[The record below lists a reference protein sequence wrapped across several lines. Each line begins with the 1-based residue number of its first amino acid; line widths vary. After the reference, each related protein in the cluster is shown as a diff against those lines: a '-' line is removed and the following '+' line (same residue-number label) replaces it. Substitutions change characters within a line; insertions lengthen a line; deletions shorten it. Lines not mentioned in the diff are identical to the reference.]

1 MAYEDVI
8 RKLKDSTTS
17 KAVREKLIEKT
28 VEYQHQLISVL
39 DKADF
44 MVGEDIGLKIF
55 VLALTIAQQLALTEN
70 VHEAWQV
77 TGREILRM
85 ALLFEAGILKDM
97 EGDEDNG

>member
-1 MAYEDVI
+1 VAYEDVI

-17 KAVREKLIEKT
+17 KVVRAKLIEKT
-28 VEYQHQLISVL
+28 AEYQHQLMSVL

-44 MVGEDIGLKIF
+44 MVGEDLGLKIF
-55 VLALTIAQQLALTEN
+55 VLALTIAHQLALAEN

-77 TGREILRM
+77 TEREILRM
-85 ALLFEAGILKDM
+85 ALLFEAEILKNM

>member
-17 KAVREKLIEKT
+17 KAVRERLIEKT
-28 VEYQHQLISVL
+28 AEYQHQLMSVL

-44 MVGEDIGLKIF
+44 MVGEDLGLKIF

>member
-17 KAVREKLIEKT
+17 KAVRKKLIEKT
-28 VEYQHQLISVL
+28 TEYQRQLASVL

-55 VLALTIAQQLALTEN
+55 VLALTIAQQLALTDN

-85 ALLFEAGILKDM
+85 ALLFEAEYLKTLK
-97 EGDEDNG
+97 GDEDNG

>member
-17 KAVREKLIEKT
+17 KAVRERLIEKT
-28 VEYQHQLISVL
+28 AEYQHQLMSAL

-85 ALLFEAGILKDM
+85 ALLFEAKILKDM

>member
-17 KAVREKLIEKT
+17 KAVRERLIEKT
-28 VEYQHQLISVL
+28 AEYQHQLMSAL

-55 VLALTIAQQLALTEN
+55 VLALTIAQHLALTEN

-85 ALLFEAGILKDM
+85 ALSFEAGILKDM

>member
-28 VEYQHQLISVL
+28 AEYQHQLMSAL

-85 ALLFEAGILKDM
+85 ALSFEAGILKHM
-97 EGDEDNG
+97 EGDEDE

>member
-28 VEYQHQLISVL
+28 TEYQHQLISVL

-44 MVGEDIGLKIF
+44 MVGEDLGLKIF

-85 ALLFEAGILKDM
+85 ALLFEAKILKDM
-97 EGDEDNG
+97 EGDEDE

>member
-17 KAVREKLIEKT
+17 KAVRERLIEKT
-28 VEYQHQLISVL
+28 AEYQHQLMSAL

-85 ALLFEAGILKDM
+85 ALLFEAKILKGM
-97 EGDEDNG
+97 EGDEDE

>member
-28 VEYQHQLISVL
+28 AEYQHQLMSAL

-70 VHEAWQV
+70 VHEACQV

-85 ALLFEAGILKDM
+85 ALSFEAGILKHM
-97 EGDEDNG
+97 EGDEDE

>member
-17 KAVREKLIEKT
+17 KAVRERLIEKT
-28 VEYQHQLISVL
+28 AEYQHQLMSAL

-85 ALLFEAGILKDM
+85 ALSFEAGILKHM
-97 EGDEDNG
+97 EGDEDE

>member
-1 MAYEDVI
+1 VAYEDVI

-17 KAVREKLIEKT
+17 KAVRERLIEKT
-28 VEYQHQLISVL
+28 AEYQHQLMSAL

-44 MVGEDIGLKIF
+44 MVGEDLGLKIF

-85 ALLFEAGILKDM
+85 ALLFEAGILKNM

>member
-17 KAVREKLIEKT
+17 KAVMERLIEKT
-28 VEYQHQLISVL
+28 AEYQNQLMSAL

-85 ALLFEAGILKDM
+85 ALSFEAEYLKTWK
-97 EGDEDNG
+97 GDEDE

>member
-17 KAVREKLIEKT
+17 KAVRERLIEKT
-28 VEYQHQLISVL
+28 AEYQHQLMSAL

-44 MVGEDIGLKIF
+44 MVGEDLGLKIF

-85 ALLFEAGILKDM
+85 ALLFEAGILKNM

>member
-17 KAVREKLIEKT
+17 KAVRERLIEKT
-28 VEYQHQLISVL
+28 AEYQHQLMSAL

-44 MVGEDIGLKIF
+44 MVGEDLGLKIF

-85 ALLFEAGILKDM
+85 ALLFEAKILKDM

>member
-17 KAVREKLIEKT
+17 KAVREKLFEKT
-28 VEYQHQLISVL
+28 AEYQHQLMSVL

-44 MVGEDIGLKIF
+44 MVGEDLGLKIF
-55 VLALTIAQQLALTEN
+55 VLALTIAQHLALTEN

-85 ALLFEAGILKDM
+85 ALSFEAGILKHM
-97 EGDEDNG
+97 EGDEDE

>member
-17 KAVREKLIEKT
+17 KAVREKLFEKT
-28 VEYQHQLISVL
+28 AEYQHQLMSVL

-44 MVGEDIGLKIF
+44 MVGEDLGLKIF
-55 VLALTIAQQLALTEN
+55 VLALTIAQHLALTEN

-85 ALLFEAGILKDM
+85 ALLFEARILKDM
-97 EGDEDNG
+97 EGDEDE